1 MVADDEEADVVVIG
15 SGMGGLAAA
24 RALAQFG
31 GKRVLVLEQHYT
43 LGGMTHEFSRA
54 GRYRF
59 GTGLHYMSANAGP
72 FLGFM
77 TDGRAQLSPLPDDYD
92 ALHFPEFDFAIPA
105 TKERFRARLKEH
117 FPAEAAAIDGFFRTT
132 RRAMAGLTAR
142 NVFASFPS
150 GVRRAGAPVVELL
163 FPSAYRSLRDQVA
176 RSFRDPRLRA
186 VLTARWGLYG
196 TPPTSSAFGYHAAV
210 PLTYFMEGT
219 AHPVGGPQEL
229 NRVVL
234 EILRRHGVVLRPRQR
249 VHEVAVEAGRVVG
262 VDVEDT
268 ASGRRYRVRTDTVV
282 SAAGVRNTYALIGR
296 SGELAE
302 LPEERSAVM
311 LFLGLDRSPA
321 EFGLR
326 GENHWFMPDLDEHDS
341 APRPPGEGT
350 LYVSFASLNNPAA
363 RFHTVELLE
372 LVDPKVVD
380 QWRGTPENERPDGYR
395 TFKDD
400 LTRRMI
406 ARLDARW
413 PGFQE
418 RVVFAELATP
428 LSFETY
434 QHSVRG
440 SFYGLAATPRRL
452 RSARAGCRTPVK
464 GLFVAGQDAWGS
476 GVVGALAG
484 GLMAANAVLKPR
496 QLGTMWQTIRAGGAP
511 RDPAT
516 PWEGYLRVAGVEA
529 LTPTV
534 RRIRLAPM
542 DGDVMPFSFA
552 AGQYLKVELPVAV
565 EPIERSYSLC
575 SGPGESGFVEI
586 AVKHEPDG
594 LGSGF
599 LHEDLEAGL
608 ALRVSGPHGEF
619 TWQPDPKPEPKPK
632 QNPET
637 GPKPNP
643 ETGPNPGPGTEPEP
657 GGEAAETLLLI
668 GGGVGITPLMSVLHA
683 AADAGHTGPIV
694 LLASH
699 RSAREVLFEEEL
711 RALRTQLPGLE
722 VSVFVTDRQRRIGY
736 DELLP
741 HAGPAT
747 RVHLCGP
754 APMMQDLIGR
764 LAELGVPREA
774 IRTEAFVSGRSR
786 ETRRE
791 KAHAIAVA
799 AAAAG
804 VTAFTIE
811 TESGDDPA
819 FPCGPGQSVL
829 DAANAAG
836 VALPQSCGEGACG
849 TCRVRVVSGAH
860 ETDDRGMFS
869 ADELAA
875 GWRLACQTLPA
886 EDLVIGR

>member
-1 MVADDEEADVVVIG
+1 MVSDEEADVVVIG

-24 RALAQFG
+24 RAIAQFG

-59 GTGLHYMSANAGP
+59 GTGLHYMSADAGP

-77 TDGRAQLSPLPDDYD
+77 TDGRAQLWPLPDEYD
-92 ALHFPEFDFAIPA
+92 ALHFPGFDFAVPA
-105 TKERFRARLKEH
+105 TKERFRARLKER
-117 FPAEAAAIDGFFRTT
+117 FPDEADAIDGFFRTT

-142 NVFASFPS
+142 NVFASFPA
-150 GVRRAGAPVVELL
+150 GVRKAGTPVVERL

-176 RSFRDPRLRA
+176 RSFRDPELRA
-186 VLTARWGLYG
+186 VLAARWGLYG
-196 TPPTSSAFGYHAAV
+196 TPPASSAFGYHAAV
-210 PLTYFMEGT
+210 PLTFFMEGT
-219 AHPVGGPQEL
+219 AHPVGGPHEL

-234 EILRRHGVVLRPRQR
+234 EILARYGVVLRPRQK
-249 VHEVAVEAGRVVG
+249 VHEVVVEAGRVAG

-268 ASGRRYRVRTDTVV
+268 ATGRRYRVRTDTVV

-296 SGELAE
+296 SHELAE
-302 LPEERSAVM
+302 LPAERSAVM

-341 APRPPGEGT
+341 VRRPLGEGT

-372 LVDPKVVD
+372 IVDPKVVD
-380 QWRGTPENERPDGYR
+380 QWRGTPEHERPDSYR
-395 TFKDD
+395 KFKDE
-400 LTRRMI
+400 LTERLI
-406 ARLDARW
+406 ARLEERW
-413 PGFQE
+413 PGFRE
-418 RVVFAELATP
+418 TIAFAELATP

-434 QHSVRG
+434 QHSVLG
-440 SFYGLAATPRRL
+440 SFYGLAATPQRL

-496 QLGTMWQTIRAGGAP
+496 QLGTMWRAIRSGGVT
-511 RDPAT
+511 RDPAPPGEG

-534 RRIRLAPM
+534 RRIRLEPLA
-542 DGDVMPFSFA
+542 GGTMPFSFA

-565 EPIERSYSLC
+565 EPIERSYSIC
-575 SGPGESGFVEI
+575 SGPGENGFVEI

-599 LHEDLEAGL
+599 LHEELEVGL

-619 TWQPDPKPEPKPK
+619 TWR
-632 QNPET
+632 
-637 GPKPNP
+637 
-643 ETGPNPGPGTEPEP
+643 PGT
-657 GGEAAETLLLI
+657 GEKGTGEDGTLLLI
-668 GGGVGITPLMSVLHA
+668 AGGVGITPLMSVLYA
-683 AADAGHTGPIV
+683 AADAGHPGRIV

-699 RSAREVLFEEEL
+699 RTRDEVLFGPEIEAL
-711 RALRTQLPGLE
+711 RARLPGLT
-722 VSVFVTDRQRRIGY
+722 VSVFTTDRQGRIGL
-736 DELLP
+736 DELRP

-754 APMMQDLIGR
+754 ASMMSDLIGR
-764 LAELGVPREA
+764 LTELGVPREA
-774 IRTEAFVSGRSR
+774 VRTEAFVSGRSR

-804 VTAFTIE
+804 VTEFVIGTADGT
-811 TESGDDPA
+811 PA
-819 FPCGPGQSVL
+819 FVCGPGQSVL
-829 DAANAAG
+829 DAANAVG
-836 VALPQSCGEGACG
+836 VPFPQSCGEGACG
-849 TCRVRVVSGAH
+849 TCRVRVLSGAY

-875 GWRLACQTLPA
+875 GWRLACQTLPT
-886 EDLVIGR
+886 EDLVITL

>member
-1 MVADDEEADVVVIG
+1 MVSDEEADVVVIG

-24 RALAQFG
+24 RTIAQFG

-59 GTGLHYMSANAGP
+59 GTGLHYMSASAGP
-72 FLGFM
+72 LLGFM
-77 TDGRAQLSPLPDDYD
+77 TDGRAQLSPLPDEYD
-92 ALHFPEFDFAIPA
+92 ALHFPGFDFAVPA
-105 TKERFRARLKEH
+105 TKERFCGRLKER
-117 FPAEAAAIDGFFRTT
+117 FPAESDAIDRFFRTT
-132 RRAMAGLTAR
+132 RWAMAGLTAR
-142 NVFASFPS
+142 NVFASFPG
-150 GVRRAGAPVVELL
+150 GVRRAGTSVVERL

-176 RSFRDPRLRA
+176 RSFRDPQLRA
-186 VLTARWGLYG
+186 VLAARWGLYG
-196 TPPTSSAFGYHAAV
+196 TPPASSAFGYHAAV
-210 PLTYFMEGT
+210 PLTFFMEGT

-234 EILRRHGVVLRPRQR
+234 EILARYGVVLRSRQR
-249 VHEVAVEAGRVVG
+249 VHEVVVEGDRVVG

-268 ASGRRYRVRTDTVV
+268 ANGRRYRVRTDTVV
-282 SAAGVRNTYALIGR
+282 SAAGVRNTYALIGKTH
-296 SGELAE
+296 ELAE
-302 LPEERSAVM
+302 LPAERSAVM

-341 APRPPGEGT
+341 IHRPPGEGT

-380 QWRGTPENERPDGYR
+380 QWRGMPENERPDSYR
-395 TFKDD
+395 KFKDE
-400 LTRRMI
+400 LTGRLI
-406 ARLDARW
+406 ARLEERW
-413 PGFQE
+413 PGFRE
-418 RVVFAELATP
+418 TIAFAELATP

-434 QHSVRG
+434 QHSVLG
-440 SFYGLAATPRRL
+440 SFYGLAATPQRL

-496 QLGTMWQTIRAGGAP
+496 RLGTMWQAIRAGGMT
-511 RDPAT
+511 RDPAR
-516 PWEGYLRVAGVEA
+516 PWEGYLRVAGIEV

-534 RRIRLAPM
+534 RRIRFEPLA
-542 DGDVMPFSFA
+542 GDAMPFSFA
-552 AGQYLKVELPVAV
+552 AGQYVKVDLPVAV
-565 EPIERSYSLC
+565 EPIERSYSIC
-575 SGPGESGFVEI
+575 SSPGENGFVEI

-599 LHEDLEAGL
+599 LHEELEVGP

-619 TWQPDPKPEPKPK
+619 TWE
-632 QNPET
+632 
-637 GPKPNP
+637 
-643 ETGPNPGPGTEPEP
+643 PGTEADP
-657 GGEAAETLLLI
+657 LLLI
-668 GGGVGITPLMSVLHA
+668 AGGVGITPLMSVLHA
-683 AADAGHTGPIV
+683 AADAGHTGRIV

-699 RSAREVLFEEEL
+699 RTEDEVLFGPEIE
-711 RALRTQLPGLE
+711 ALRFRLPGLE
-722 VSVFVTDRQRRIGY
+722 VSVFATDRARRIGL

-741 HAGPAT
+741 HAGPTT

-754 APMMQDLIGR
+754 APMMQDLIGC
-764 LAELGVPREA
+764 LTELGVPREA
-774 IRTEAFVSGRSR
+774 IHTEAFVSGRSK

-791 KAHAIAVA
+791 KAHAVAVA

-804 VTAFTIE
+804 VTEFMIGTVGGA
-811 TESGDDPA
+811 PA

-829 DAANAAG
+829 DAANAVG

-849 TCRVRVVSGAH
+849 TCRVRVFSGAY

-875 GWRLACQTLPA
+875 GWRLACQTLPI
-886 EDLVIGR
+886 EDLVIGQ

>member
-1 MVADDEEADVVVIG
+1 MSDEEADVVVIG

-24 RALAQFG
+24 RAIAQFG

-77 TDGRAQLSPLPDDYD
+77 TDGRAQLSLLPDEYD
-92 ALHFPEFDFAIPA
+92 ALHFPGFDFAVPA
-105 TKERFRARLKEH
+105 TEEVFSARLKEH
-117 FPAEAAAIDGFFRTT
+117 FPAEADAIDDFFRTT

-142 NVFASFPS
+142 NVLASFS
-150 GVRRAGAPVVELL
+150 AGVRKATAPLVERL
-163 FPSAYRSLRDQVA
+163 FPSTFRSLRDQLL
-176 RSFRDPRLRA
+176 RSFHEPRLRA
-186 VLTARWGLYG
+186 VLAARWGLYG
-196 TPPTSSAFGYHAAV
+196 TPPASSAFGYHAAV
-210 PLTYFMEGT
+210 PLTFFMDGT

-234 EILRRHGVVLRPRQR
+234 QILRRYGVVLRPRQR
-249 VHEVAVEAGRVVG
+249 VHEVVVEGGRVTG

-282 SAAGVRNTYALIGR
+282 SAAGVRNTYALIGQ
-296 SGELAE
+296 SHELAD
-302 LPEERSAVM
+302 LPEERSAIM
-311 LFLGLDRSPA
+311 LFLGLDQSPA
-321 EFGLR
+321 AFGLL
-326 GENHWFMPDLDEHDS
+326 GENHWFMPDLEEHDNK
-341 APRPPGEGT
+341 PRPPGEGT

-380 QWRGTPENERPDGYR
+380 EWRGTPESERPDSYR
-395 TFKDD
+395 KFKDE
-400 LTRRMI
+400 LTERLL
-406 ARLDARW
+406 ARLEERW
-413 PGFQE
+413 PGFRE
-418 RVVFAELATP
+418 TVAFAELATP

-434 QHSVRG
+434 QHSVLG
-440 SFYGLAATPRRL
+440 SFYGLAATPQRL

-496 QLGTMWQTIRAGGAP
+496 QLGTMWQAIRSGGTAP
-511 RDPAT
+511 DPAA
-516 PWEGYLRVAGVEA
+516 PWEGYLRVAGIEA

-534 RRIRLAPM
+534 RRIRLAPLN
-542 DGDVMPFSFA
+542 GDTMPFSFA
-552 AGQYLKVELPVAV
+552 AGQYLKVELPVAI
-565 EPIERSYSLC
+565 EPIERSYSIC
-575 SGPGESGFVEI
+575 SSPGERGFVEI

-599 LHEDLEAGL
+599 LHEELEVGL
-608 ALRVSGPHGEF
+608 ALRVSGPHGAF
-619 TWQPDPKPEPKPK
+619 TWQPNSP
-632 QNPET
+632 Q
-637 GPKPNP
+637 
-643 ETGPNPGPGTEPEP
+643 GT
-657 GGEAAETLLLI
+657 ADTLLLI
-668 GGGVGITPLMSVLHA
+668 AGGVGITPLMSVLLA
-683 AADAGHTGPIV
+683 AADAGHTGRIV
-694 LLASH
+694 LLASY
-699 RSAREVLFEEEL
+699 RTANEVLFGPEL
-711 RALRTQLPGLE
+711 AALRSRLPGLE
-722 VSVFVTDRQRRIGY
+722 VSVFTTDRQVRIGP
-736 DELLP
+736 DALLP
-741 HAGPAT
+741 HAGPTT

-754 APMMQDLIGR
+754 APMMQELIGR
-764 LAELGVPREA
+764 LTDLGVPREA
-774 IRTEAFVSGRSR
+774 VHTEAFVSGRSKA
-786 ETRRE
+786 TRRE

-804 VTAFTIE
+804 VTEFMIGTDGGA
-811 TESGDDPA
+811 PA

-829 DAANAAG
+829 DAANAVG

-849 TCRVRVVSGAH
+849 TCRVRVLSGAH
-860 ETDDRGMFS
+860 ESDDRGMFS

-875 GWRLACQTLPA
+875 GWRLACQTLPT
-886 EDLVIGR
+886 EDLVIGQ

>member
-1 MVADDEEADVVVIG
+1 MVSDEKADVVVIG

-24 RALAQFG
+24 RAVAQFG
-31 GKRVLVLEQHYT
+31 GKKVLVLEQHYT

-59 GTGLHYMSANAGP
+59 GTGLHYMSASAGP

-77 TDGRAQLSPLPDDYD
+77 TDGRAQLSPLPDEYD
-92 ALHFPEFDFAIPA
+92 ALHFPEFDFAVPA
-105 TKERFRARLKEH
+105 TKERFRARLKER
-117 FPAEAAAIDGFFRTT
+117 FPAEADAIDGFFRTT
-132 RRAMAGLTAR
+132 RWAMAGLTAR
-142 NVFASFPS
+142 NVLASFPAGLRKA
-150 GVRRAGAPVVELL
+150 GVPAVERL

-176 RSFRDPRLRA
+176 RSFRDPQLQA
-186 VLTARWGLYG
+186 VLAARWGLYG
-196 TPPTSSAFGYHAAV
+196 TPPASSAFGYHAAV
-210 PLTYFMEGT
+210 PLTFFMEGT

-234 EILRRHGVVLRPRQR
+234 EILQRYGVVLRSRQR
-249 VHEVAVEAGRVVG
+249 VHEVVVEGGKVAG

-268 ASGRRYRVRTDTVV
+268 ATGRRYRVRTDTVV
-282 SAAGVRNTYALIGR
+282 SAAGVRNTYALIGK
-296 SGELAE
+296 SHELAD

-311 LFLGLDRSPA
+311 LFLGLNRSPA

-326 GENHWFMPDLDEHDS
+326 GENHWFMPDLDDHDGVH
-341 APRPPGEGT
+341 RPPGEGT

-372 LVDPKVVD
+372 LVDPKAVD
-380 QWRGTPENERPDGYR
+380 QWRGTPENERPDSYR
-395 TFKDD
+395 KFKDE
-400 LTRRMI
+400 LTGRLI
-406 ARLDARW
+406 ARLEERW

-418 RVVFAELATP
+418 TVAFAELATP

-440 SFYGLAATPRRL
+440 SFYGLAATPQRL

-496 QLGTMWQTIRAGGAP
+496 QLGTMWQAIRSGGVVA

-516 PWEGYLRVAGVEA
+516 PWEGYLRVAGIEV
-529 LTPTV
+529 LTSTV
-534 RRIRLAPM
+534 RRIRFEPL
-542 DGDVMPFSFA
+542 DGGTMPFSFT
-552 AGQYLKVELPVAV
+552 AGQYVKVDLPVAV
-565 EPIERSYSLC
+565 ESIERSYSIC
-575 SGPGESGFVEI
+575 SSPGESGFVEI

-599 LHEDLEAGL
+599 LHEELEAGL

-619 TWQPDPKPEPKPK
+619 TWE
-632 QNPET
+632 
-637 GPKPNP
+637 
-643 ETGPNPGPGTEPEP
+643 PGTE
-657 GGEAAETLLLI
+657 ADTLLLI
-668 GGGVGITPLMSVLHA
+668 AGGVGITPLMSVLRA
-683 AADAGHTGPIV
+683 AADAGHAGRIV
-694 LLASH
+694 LLASY
-699 RSAREVLFEEEL
+699 RTEGEVLFEPEIEEL
-711 RALRTQLPGLE
+711 RFRLPGLE
-722 VSVFVTDRQRRIGY
+722 VSVFATDRARRIGL

-741 HAGPAT
+741 HAGPTT

-774 IRTEAFVSGRSR
+774 IRTEAFVSGRSK

-791 KAHAIAVA
+791 RAHAIAVA
-799 AAAAG
+799 AVAAG
-804 VTAFTIE
+804 VTEFMIGTVGGA
-811 TESGDDPA
+811 PA
-819 FPCGPGQSVL
+819 FPCSPGQSVL
-829 DAANAAG
+829 DAANAVG
-836 VALPQSCGEGACG
+836 VPLPQSCGEGACG
-849 TCRVRVVSGAH
+849 TCRVRVLSGAY

-875 GWRLACQTLPA
+875 GWRLACQTLPTG
-886 EDLVIGR
+886 DLVIGR